1 MPAAKPSH
9 GFYRNYGKRLFD
21 LFFAFIGLLLL
32 SPLFIL
38 IAVAIKLRSPGPVF
52 YAQERIGKAG
62 KVFRV
67 LKFRSMVPGADRM
80 GPDITSAG
88 DNRVT
93 PVGRYLRKWKL
104 DELPQLWNVLKGEM
118 SMVGPRPELPSYV
131 RNYTPE
137 QREVLSVRPGITDL
151 AAIQYR
157 HEEQLLASSNDI
169 VRFYTQV
176 VLPHKLSLN
185 RLYIEK
191 LSLFLDVELI
201 LQTLRVI
208 PAAGAANKTAAH
220 EGSSSGNSTPQQREN
235 LHKTPR

>member
-1 MPAAKPSH
+1 MPAAKPSRS
-9 GFYRNYGKRLFD
+9 FYWNYGKRLFD
-21 LFFAFIGLLLL
+21 LFFAVTGLLLL

-52 YAQERIGKAG
+52 YAQERVGKAG
-62 KVFRV
+62 KAFRV

-169 VRFYTQV
+169 VRFYTEV

-191 LSLFLDVELI
+191 LSLFLDVKLI
-201 LQTLRVI
+201 LQTLKII
-208 PAAGAANKTAAH
+208 PATVVANQTADY
-220 EGSSSGNSTPQQREN
+220 EGPVSGNSTPEQREN
-235 LHKTPR
+235 LHKTSR